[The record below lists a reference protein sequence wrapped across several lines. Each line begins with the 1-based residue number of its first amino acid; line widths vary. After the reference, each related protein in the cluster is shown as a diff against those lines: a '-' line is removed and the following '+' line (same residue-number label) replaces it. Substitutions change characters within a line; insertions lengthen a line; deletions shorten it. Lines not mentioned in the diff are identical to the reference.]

1 MALLKSK
8 TIKGSSVTL
17 PDAYCRVK
25 ALRFDHPD
33 CVYVQVGVYEDAI
46 SPAVLDEIDYQFSVK
61 DDFDGKD
68 KITAATA
75 YAVLKNLDE
84 WADATDV

>member
-33 CVYVQVGVYEDAI
+33 RVYVQVGVYEEAT
-46 SPAVLDEIDYQFSVK
+46 SAVVLDEIDYQFSVS
-61 DDFDGKD
+61 DDFGGKD

-75 YAVLKNLDE
+75 YAVLKKRPE
-84 WADATDV
+84 WADAADV